1 MNPRFQTKYQKGDLI
16 RVIQAPD
23 QNTAHMK
30 RFWNKLGIVIENVKT
45 NSSPNIWEIWV
56 DGRIINLHV
65 LDFVKV
71 EKQNDNHPTCSV

>member
-16 RVIQAPD
+16 RVIQVPD
-23 QNTAHMK
+23 QNIAQMK
-30 RFWNKLGIVIENVKT
+30 RFWNKLGIIIKKVEA

-71 EKQNDNHPTCSV
+71 EKQNETQ

>member
-1 MNPRFQTKYQKGDLI
+1 
-16 RVIQAPD
+16 
-23 QNTAHMK
+23 MK
-30 RFWNKLGIVIENVKT
+30 RFWNKLGIIIKKVEA

-71 EKQNDNHPTCSV
+71 EKQNETQ

>member
-1 MNPRFQTKYQKGDLI
+1 MNPKFQIVYQSGDLI
-16 RVIQAPD
+16 RVIQVPD
-23 QNTAHMK
+23 QNIAQMK
-30 RFWNKLGIVIENVKT
+30 RFWNKLGIIIKKVEA

-71 EKQNDNHPTCSV
+71 EKQNET

>member
-1 MNPRFQTKYQKGDLI
+1 
-16 RVIQAPD
+16 
-23 QNTAHMK
+23 MK

-71 EKQNDNHPTCSV
+71 EKQNETQ